1 MGDSVKKYHEIL
13 EEENPL
19 NKLPGFM
26 GTEKGYS
33 NAKYVFILDFTDSKA
48 YRYDI
53 SSLCNKENNWE
64 PDVNAVEAFLF
75 GAGHKMANCEW
86 MVTENG
92 GIEFAN

>member
-1 MGDSVKKYHEIL
+1 MGDSVKKYYEMM

-19 NKLPGFM
+19 NKLSGFM
-26 GTEKGYS
+26 GTEKGYIT
-33 NAKYVFILDFTDSKA
+33 AKYVFILDFTDSKA

-53 SSLCNKENNWE
+53 SSLCTKENNWE
-64 PDVNAVEAFLF
+64 PDVNTVEAFLF
-75 GAGHKMANCEW
+75 GAGHKMSNCEW